1 LAQVAKNNCKIIW
14 LIEWSIMEMDID
26 WAGVIYQILLFG
38 LVILFFV
45 GLFRFVV
52 RVINH
57 TRVSKETLRRI
68 EEKLDYLIEQ
78 NKKE

>member
-14 LIEWSIMEMDID
+14 LIERSILEMDIA
-26 WAGVIYQILLFG
+26 WAGVLYQILLFG

-57 TRVSKETLRRI
+57 TKISKETLRRI
-68 EEKLDYLIEQ
+68 EEKLDYLIEE